1 MNLAIDR
8 KSPGPH
14 RRGSSEAGFTM
25 LEVLVAL
32 LVAMIGLIGTV
43 AFQHTILRAAAYAN
57 DAQIATQLATRTME
71 ELNTRRTQASPFV
84 DALGTLATG
93 TWSTPVYLDAQGRQV
108 ASLTA
113 TARWQMRTRV
123 TDLGPAQPY
132 NLSVEISYAL
142 DSTTPKLTRLD
153 MERRKTW

>member
-1 MNLAIDR
+1 MKLAMKR
-8 KSPGPH
+8 K
-14 RRGSSEAGFTM
+14 RREAQAGFTL

-43 AFQHTILRAAAYAN
+43 AFQHTILRAAAFAN

-84 DALGTLATG
+84 DALGPLATG
-93 TWSTPVYLDAQGRQV
+93 TWSTPVFLDAAGRQV
-108 ASLTA
+108 GTRTA

-123 TDLGPAQPY
+123 MDMGPARPY

-142 DSTTPKLTRLD
+142 DSTTPKLVRLD
-153 MERRKTW
+153 VERRKTW

>member
-1 MNLAIDR
+1 MM
-8 KSPGPH
+8 K
-14 RRGSSEAGFTM
+14 RRSKRAEAGFTL

-84 DALGTLATG
+84 DAIGPIATG
-93 TWSTPVYLDAQGRQV
+93 VWSTPVYLDAQGRQLP
-108 ASLTA
+108 SPTA
-113 TARWQMRTRV
+113 LARWQMRTRV
-123 TDLGPAQPY
+123 TDLGPARPY

-142 DSTTPKLTRLD
+142 DTDTPKISRID
-153 MERRKTW
+153 VERRKTW